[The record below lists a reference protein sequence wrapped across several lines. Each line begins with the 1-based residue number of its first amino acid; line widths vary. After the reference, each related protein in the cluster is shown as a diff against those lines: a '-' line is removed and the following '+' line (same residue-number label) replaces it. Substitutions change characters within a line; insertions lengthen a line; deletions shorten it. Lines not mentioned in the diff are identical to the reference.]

1 MAEEVEG
8 GAVPNRALKDYSI
21 PNVGISSI
29 QRPPIQ
35 ANNFEI
41 KPVIIQMI
49 QNSVQFGGLPND
61 DPNLH
66 IANFLEILQT
76 FYNGLLSNTQ
86 TMVDAASG
94 GAFFNKSPEE
104 GYELIEVM
112 AGNNFVKSE
121 RSAQKRPAG
130 LHDLDAFNKL
140 AAQVALL
147 NNNFKSLNVASVL
160 DVSCENCAENHSN
173 MECQFV
179 GQAQENSPDQVNYVA
194 NNQRQFNPNSNY
206 YNPGWRN
213 HPNFSW
219 SNNQNVQKPPSS
231 FQAQEKKPTME
242 EAFTQFMTRTNAFID
257 DTQANFRN
265 QGASIRDLEHQI
277 GEISKLLTERGQ
289 GALPSNTER
298 NPREEAKA
306 ITLRS
311 GKELERSKEASK
323 QVIEEDTSVS
333 KNQPAATTIE
343 QPLPKPSTNAVP
355 FPQRLRKQNLDKQFS
370 KFIDIFK
377 SLHINLPFVDM
388 LEQMPKYAK
397 FLKEVLSNKR
407 RLEGNEKVM
416 LTEECSAILQRKLPQ
431 KLKDP
436 GSFTIPC
443 TIGDFK
449 FDKVLC
455 DLGASINL
463 MPLSIFRKLGLGE
476 VKPTT
481 VTLQLADR
489 SIKHPRGII
498 EDVLVKVDKFIFPA
512 DFIVLDM
519 EEDREVPLIL
529 GRPFLATGR
538 TLIDV
543 HQGKLILRVQDEQ
556 VTFNVFEAMKFP
568 SNVNSCFEISIL
580 DRVVAENFHESFPSS
595 SLENCIVNGQIVGNF
610 DDEEIIECV
619 NNLDALPIFEGPK
632 SSKFRELGVLNV
644 NTTSSIKE
652 PPKLELKEL
661 PSHLRYAFLEESS
674 YYPVII
680 NSSLNDLEEEKLLRV
695 LREHRKAIG
704 WTIDDIKGIIPSICM
719 HKILM
724 EETYKPLVQPQRR
737 LNPSMQ
743 EVVKKEVVKL
753 MDVGIIY
760 PISDSS
766 WVSPVQVVPKKGGMT
781 VVKNDKNELIPT
793 RTVTGWRVCIDYRK
807 LNDATRKDHFPLPFI
822 DQMLERLSGH
832 DYYCFLDGYSG
843 YNQIPLAPE
852 DQEKTTFTC
861 PYGTFAYRRMPFG
874 LYNAPAT
881 FQRCM
886 LSIFSDM
893 VEKYIEVFMDDF
905 SVFGSS
911 FDNCLANLALVLQR
925 CVDTNLVL
933 NWEKCHFMV
942 REGIVLGHRISV
954 KGIEVDQAKIDVIK
968 KLPPPTNVKGVR
980 SFLGHAGF
988 YRRFIKD
995 FSKITKPLCELLVK
1009 DAVFDFSKDCLHAFE
1024 TLKEKLISSPIIVT
1038 PDWELPFTL
1047 MCDASDYAI
1056 GAVLGQRKGKI
1067 FHVIYYASKV
1077 LNDAQLNYATTEKE
1091 LLAVVYAFDKFRS
1104 YLIGSKVIV
1113 YTDHSALRYLFAKKD
1128 AKPRLLRWILL
1139 LQEFDLEIKDKKG
1152 TENVIADHLSRMNH
1166 VQPNEGIDGDIN
1178 EIFPD
1183 EQLLAVG
1190 EAPWYADIVNYLAKG
1205 TPPPELS
1212 YQGKKKFF
1220 ADIKYYIWD
1229 DPFLF
1234 KICPDRIIRRC
1245 VPEEEMESILQHCH
1259 SREVG
1264 GHFGATKTAA
1274 KVLQS
1279 GFHWPTLFKDAYN
1292 FVANCDRCQRVGN
1305 ISRKNEMPLTN
1316 ILVIELFDVW
1326 GIDFMGPFPPSFSNK
1341 FILVAV
1347 DYVSKWVEAVAL
1359 PTNDSRVV
1367 IRFLKK
1373 NIFTRFGTPRA
1384 IISDGGS
1391 HFCNKQFDALLSKYG
1406 VTHRVATPYHPQTS
1420 GQVEVSN
1427 R

>member
-1 MAEEVEG
+1 
-8 GAVPNRALKDYSI
+8 
-21 PNVGISSI
+21 
-29 QRPPIQ
+29 
-35 ANNFEI
+35 
-41 KPVIIQMI
+41 
-49 QNSVQFGGLPND
+49 
-61 DPNLH
+61 
-66 IANFLEILQT
+66 
-76 FYNGLLSNTQ
+76 
-86 TMVDAASG
+86 
-94 GAFFNKSPEE
+94 
-104 GYELIEVM
+104 M

-121 RSAQKRPAG
+121 RSAQKRPTG

-140 AAQVALL
+140 DAQVALL

-160 DVSCENCAENHSN
+160 NVSCENCAENHSN
-173 MECQFV
+173 VECQFV

-242 EAFTQFMTRTNAFID
+242 EAFTQFMMRTNAFID
-257 DTQANFRN
+257 DTQANFLN
-265 QGASIRDLEHQI
+265 QGASIRNLEHQV

-311 GKELERSKEASK
+311 RKELEKSKEASK
-323 QVIEEDTSVS
+323 QTIEEDTSVS
-333 KNQPAATTIE
+333 KNQPAATTSE
-343 QPLPKPSTNAVP
+343 QPLPKPSTNSVP

-443 TIGDFK
+443 TIGDFE

-568 SNVNSCFEISIL
+568 SNVSSCFEISIL
-580 DRVVAENFHESFPSS
+580 DKVVAEKFHESFPSS

-610 DDEEIIECV
+610 DDEEILECV
-619 NNLDALPIFEGPK
+619 NNLDALPNFEGPQ

-704 WTIDDIKGIIPSICM
+704 RTIDDIKGISPSICM

-753 MDVGIIY
+753 MDAGIIY

-832 DYYCFLDGYSG
+832 DYYCFLDGY
-843 YNQIPLAPE
+843 
-852 DQEKTTFTC
+852 
-861 PYGTFAYRRMPFG
+861 
-874 LYNAPAT
+874 
-881 FQRCM
+881 
-886 LSIFSDM
+886 
-893 VEKYIEVFMDDF
+893 
-905 SVFGSS
+905 
-911 FDNCLANLALVLQR
+911 
-925 CVDTNLVL
+925 
-933 NWEKCHFMV
+933 
-942 REGIVLGHRISV
+942 
-954 KGIEVDQAKIDVIK
+954 
-968 KLPPPTNVKGVR
+968 
-980 SFLGHAGF
+980 
-988 YRRFIKD
+988 
-995 FSKITKPLCELLVK
+995 
-1009 DAVFDFSKDCLHAFE
+1009 
-1024 TLKEKLISSPIIVT
+1024 
-1038 PDWELPFTL
+1038 
-1047 MCDASDYAI
+1047 
-1056 GAVLGQRKGKI
+1056 
-1067 FHVIYYASKV
+1067 
-1077 LNDAQLNYATTEKE
+1077 
-1091 LLAVVYAFDKFRS
+1091 
-1104 YLIGSKVIV
+1104 
-1113 YTDHSALRYLFAKKD
+1113 
-1128 AKPRLLRWILL
+1128 
-1139 LQEFDLEIKDKKG
+1139 
-1152 TENVIADHLSRMNH
+1152 
-1166 VQPNEGIDGDIN
+1166 
-1178 EIFPD
+1178 
-1183 EQLLAVG
+1183 
-1190 EAPWYADIVNYLAKG
+1190 
-1205 TPPPELS
+1205 
-1212 YQGKKKFF
+1212 
-1220 ADIKYYIWD
+1220 
-1229 DPFLF
+1229 
-1234 KICPDRIIRRC
+1234 
-1245 VPEEEMESILQHCH
+1245 
-1259 SREVG
+1259 
-1264 GHFGATKTAA
+1264 
-1274 KVLQS
+1274 
-1279 GFHWPTLFKDAYN
+1279 
-1292 FVANCDRCQRVGN
+1292 
-1305 ISRKNEMPLTN
+1305 
-1316 ILVIELFDVW
+1316 
-1326 GIDFMGPFPPSFSNK
+1326 
-1341 FILVAV
+1341 
-1347 DYVSKWVEAVAL
+1347 
-1359 PTNDSRVV
+1359 
-1367 IRFLKK
+1367 
-1373 NIFTRFGTPRA
+1373 
-1384 IISDGGS
+1384 
-1391 HFCNKQFDALLSKYG
+1391 
-1406 VTHRVATPYHPQTS
+1406 
-1420 GQVEVSN
+1420 
-1427 R
+1427 